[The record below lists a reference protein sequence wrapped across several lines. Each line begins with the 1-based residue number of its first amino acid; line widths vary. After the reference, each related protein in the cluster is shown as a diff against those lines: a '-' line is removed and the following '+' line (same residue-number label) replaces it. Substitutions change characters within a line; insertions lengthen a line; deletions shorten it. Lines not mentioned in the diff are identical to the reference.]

1 MNYIEVV
8 FTIKPFE
15 EYIGDILASE
25 LGEIGF
31 DSFVPEENG
40 ITAYVSEEY
49 YDEEKLR
56 ELAAGFSYA
65 ALSYKTEFVQ
75 QKDWNE
81 EWEKNFFQP
90 IVIGNQCVIHSSFHK
105 DVPVAKYDIV
115 IDPKMSFG
123 TGHHETTSL
132 MVEEILKMDVEGK
145 KVLDMGCGTSIL
157 AILAALRGAQDVTA
171 VDIDPWCTE
180 NSEENIRLNHVEG
193 IKILLGGAE
202 RLKGMTFD
210 IIIANINRNILLN
223 DMKSYADCLPLG
235 GELYM
240 SGFYKD
246 DVPVIEAEADRN
258 NLTLK
263 YFREK
268 NNWVVVKVVRIA

>member
-56 ELAAGFSYA
+56 ELVAGFSYA

-223 DMKSYADCLPLG
+223 DMKSYADCLPVG

-246 DVPVIEAEADRN
+246 DVPVIEAEANRN